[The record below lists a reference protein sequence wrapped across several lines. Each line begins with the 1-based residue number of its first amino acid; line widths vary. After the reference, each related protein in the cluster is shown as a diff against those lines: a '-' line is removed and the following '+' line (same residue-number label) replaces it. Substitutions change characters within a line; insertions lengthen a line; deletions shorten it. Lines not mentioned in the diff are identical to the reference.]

1 MESQY
6 TPLLLQKIIDSQAA
20 PLPGLTRR
28 DYATLQREV
37 RALQDTRQQWPQAHC
52 LLVAQQVPP
61 TVALCRQ
68 HYGVARSGVVFGWVF
83 ASHMIGA
90 GIGATVA
97 GVLRMGS
104 GSSTTVTLQSRMRSP
119 SFRQNAMNCSLPLDG
134 SNPSGSRREPPL
146 PRTMKDR
153 PASSARRQALTA

>member
-52 LLVAQQVPP
+52 LLVAQQVSA
-61 TVALCRQ
+61 TVALPPDIELHR
-68 HYGVARSGVVFGWVF
+68 
-83 ASHMIGA
+83 ASHW
-90 GIGATVA
+90 
-97 GVLRMGS
+97 L
-104 GSSTTVTLQSRMRSP
+104 LE
-119 SFRQNAMNCSLPLDG
+119 DG
-134 SNPSGSRREPPL
+134 
-146 PRTMKDR
+146 
-153 PASSARRQALTA
+153 Q